1 MQEIWKD
8 IIAYEGLYQVSNFGR
23 IKNVRKQTIKKS
35 HKDKDGYLI
44 LNLYNNG
51 KEKTCRVH
59 RLVAQAFLANPEDKP
74 QVNHIDGNKQNN
86 NVNNLEWCTISENE
100 RHAWEIG
107 LKKITPELLEIFRK
121 NAVKNGKKTSKRV
134 KQYDW
139 KWNFIKEWES
149 QKEASRQLGIPQC
162 SISACCYNKMRQAG
176 GYYWIFSA

>member
-8 IIAYEGLYQVSNFGR
+8 IITYEGLYQVSNFGR
-23 IKNVRKQTIKKS
+23 IKNLRKQTIKKP

-59 RLVAQAFLANPEDKP
+59 RLVAQAFLLNLENKP

-86 NVNNLEWCTISENE
+86 NVNNLEWCTPSENGL
-100 RHAWEIG
+100 HAWGNG
-107 LKKITPELLEIFRK
+107 LKKKTLKMQNSAII
-121 NAVKNGKKTSKRV
+121 NGKKVSKSV
-134 KQYDW
+134 KQYDLQH
-139 KWNFIKEWES
+139 NFIKEWES

-162 SISACCYNKMRQAG
+162 SISACCYKKIQQAG
-176 GYYWIFSA
+176 GYYWTFSE